1 MEILKVSSVAYF
13 QYHFKGRYFN
23 IHLRDDMNSNLIYLF
38 AQHEIFYA
46 FLSSA
51 DFFKKSIF

>member
-38 AQHEIFYA
+38 AHHEIFYA

-51 DFFKKSIF
+51 DFF